1 MDSERDKMAKASL
14 PRRCGV
20 RRPSR
25 PAGVT
30 AGPTPDLTVATL
42 KELVD
47 KSAALK

>member
-14 PRRCGV
+14 PRAAFVG
-20 RRPSR
+20 RPR
-25 PAGVT
+25 PAACP

-42 KELVD
+42 EELAD